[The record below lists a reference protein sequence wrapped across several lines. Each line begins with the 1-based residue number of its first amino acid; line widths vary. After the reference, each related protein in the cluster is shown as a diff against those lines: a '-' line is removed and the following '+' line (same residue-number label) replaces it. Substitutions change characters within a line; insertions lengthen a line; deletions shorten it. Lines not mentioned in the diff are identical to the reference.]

1 MGLWRVLHWG
11 PLVAI
16 GIIKW
21 VSLATVYCS
30 TMWWPPA
37 GSVGGLAFLSSFLF
51 FAGMTMFHFLSA
63 MVDGPGY
70 LPLGWK
76 PNEGSPE
83 EWEDLLQWCGECAGY
98 KAPRAHHCRKC
109 GRCVQK
115 MDHHCPWIN
124 NCVGH
129 FNHGHFSAFLIS
141 AVLGCSLS
149 TVCLS
154 MSLYYGLNR
163 SWYQYYGTGQEPIV
177 VLSLWSLLAALF
189 GLGLAI
195 GVVIAVGL
203 LFFFQI
209 RSILRN
215 QTGIEDWIREKADY
229 RLASSGVRFVWPYDV
244 GRWNNLKQV
253 INWSCQP
260 LGDGISWPVVE
271 GADQYTLT
279 REQLRQKED
288 KRGRTREYQI
298 VNHYSGKWLP
308 LSQGCGVC
316 THPPCTDEPRIPLE
330 HGERVRVTRWKK
342 YWLYGDKVQ
351 EEAQPRMRG
360 WFPRRCAV
368 EAVDH
373 YDSCQVGKR
382 KESCKETN
390 QASQKKSRETKKK
403 K

>member
-1 MGLWRVLHWG
+1 MGLSRVLHWG

-21 VSLATVYCS
+21 VSLATIYCS

-37 GSVGGLAFLSSFLF
+37 ASLGGLAFLAAFLAL
-51 FAGMTMFHFLSA
+51 AGLTMYHFLSA

-70 LPLGWK
+70 LPLGWT
-76 PNEGSPE
+76 PAQGSAE
-83 EWEDLLQWCGECAGY
+83 EWSSSLQWCGECQGY
-98 KAPRAHHCRKC
+98 KAPRTHHCRKC
-109 GRCVQK
+109 ARCVQK

-129 FNHGHFSAFLIS
+129 FNHGHFAAFLVS

-149 TVCLS
+149 TICLT

-163 SWYQYYGTGQEPIV
+163 SWYHFYGTGSEPVV

-229 RLASSGVRFVWPYDV
+229 RLAPTGQTFTWPYDV
-244 GRWNNLKQV
+244 GRWNNLRQV
-253 INWSCQP
+253 VGWSCTP
-260 LGDGISWPVVE
+260 SGDGIQWPLAE
-271 GADQYTLT
+271 GATHYTLT

-298 VNHYSGKWLP
+298 VVPYSGKWLP
-308 LSQGCGVC
+308 LSQGLGVC
-316 THPPCTDEPRIPLE
+316 THPPCTDEPRIVLQT
-330 HGERVRVTRWKK
+330 GERVRVTRWKK
-342 YWLYGDKVQ
+342 YWLYGDKLVAEGQ
-351 EEAQPRMRG
+351 ARVRG

-368 EAVDH
+368 EALDH
-373 YDSCQVGKR
+373 YDTCQVGKR
-382 KESCKETN
+382 KEGATEPQLSKKAKE
-390 QASQKKSRETKKK
+390 SKKK